1 MTTCQWVS
9 RDQPR
14 IIPGRHDDDTCAGD
28 HCTGCLTCTEPHCRI
43 CGNTHADGTCA
54 ECLADVRTNLRAIG
68 LDCDSLPAEVAHR
81 GINGE
86 AMMLLGPS
94 ADPEA
99 RGHLEASVL
108 AGRVPADY
116 LDNADHE
123 LHPLF
128 VLGGWDSIWRDA
140 LDHDEPTDRL
150 TVVAAVDYLDRQM
163 TYMAGFEHV
172 PFEDFA
178 RQLRDCRIHLAAV
191 LHDEERG
198 VRANVPCFD
207 CGSELERQLGKAGFD
222 DHWTCRGHC
231 RRRYTIAEYNF
242 ALRASLEAAS
252 ETPEDVPA

>member
-1 MTTCQWVS
+1 MTECKWVS
-9 RDQPR
+9 RTQPR
-14 IIPGRHDDDTCAGD
+14 IIPNRHAEGCENEACGGCQTCG
-28 HCTGCLTCTEPHCRI
+28 GPHCRL
-43 CGNTHADGTCA
+43 CGERHVEGSCA
-54 ECLADVRTNLRAIG
+54 ECLAEVRDNLHAIA

-99 RGHLEASVL
+99 RGHLEASIL

-116 LDNADHE
+116 LESADHE

-128 VLGGWDSIWRDA
+128 ILGGWDSIWRDA
-140 LDHDEPTDRL
+140 LEHDEPNQRL
-150 TVVAAVDYLDRQM
+150 TITAAVDYLDRQM
-163 TYMAGFEHV
+163 TYMAGFKHV

-178 RQLRDCRIHLAAV
+178 HQLRDCRSHLASV
-191 LHDEERG
+191 LHDEDQG

-207 CGSELERQLGKAGFD
+207 CRGQLERKLGKAGFE
-222 DHWTCRGHC
+222 DHWTCRTC

-252 ETPEDVPA
+252 TPAVEVPA